1 MFEETAGSQL
11 TTQVKKREGKMRQK
25 LVPRDGLIN

>member
-11 TTQVKKREGKMRQK
+11 ITEVKKREGKMRQK
-25 LVPRDGLIN
+25 LVPRDGLMN